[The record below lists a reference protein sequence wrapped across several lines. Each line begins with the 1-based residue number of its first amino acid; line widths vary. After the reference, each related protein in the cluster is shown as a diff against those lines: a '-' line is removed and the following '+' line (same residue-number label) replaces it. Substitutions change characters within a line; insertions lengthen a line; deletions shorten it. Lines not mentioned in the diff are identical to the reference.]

1 MSEAA
6 PSKNPLAASL
16 LQMAGQVNIITVRRP
31 FVEFTGTLERAMLLD
46 QLLYWTPRSVMGG
59 WIAKTDADFQNEL
72 CLTRYS
78 VRTAR
83 EGLVEMKVIETDV
96 RKFNGSPT
104 QHYKVNMLELA
115 EQWSKF
121 LSRLSEIEQTE
132 SPKTDNPGLSEIEQ
146 SLTETTTETTRER
159 FAHISKKLSLLT
171 GGTLNSSAAD
181 LISTWL
187 EKHTDEWIIK
197 AIEMAMAKG
206 ARSEKYV
213 DKILINWEA
222 NGYPKSRDE
231 QIKGAKNGNSRTGNK
246 SGTKSTGQA
255 QAGTTNYSD
264 ADRTAA
270 ALVKAKRK
278 PAPQVS

>member
-31 FVEFTGTLERAMLLD
+31 FVTFTGSLERAMLLD

-83 EGLVEMKVIETDV
+83 EGLVEMKLIETNIK
-96 RKFNGSPT
+96 KFNGFPT
-104 QHYKVNMLELA
+104 QHYKVNMAELTK
-115 EQWSKF
+115 QWSAF
-121 LSRLSEIEQTE
+121 IIRLSEIEQTDYPN
-132 SPKTDNPGLSEIEQ
+132 SNNGLSEIGQ
-146 SLTETTTETTRER
+146 SLTETTTETTIER
-159 FAHISKKLSLLT
+159 FALVSKNLSLLT
-171 GGTLNSSAAD
+171 GGALNSLAAD

-197 AIEMAMAKG
+197 AIEMAMAKK

-222 NGYPKSRDE
+222 NGYPVSREE
-231 QIKGAKNGNSRTGNK
+231 QVQVAKNS
-246 SGTKSTGQA
+246 
-255 QAGTTNYSD
+255 
-264 ADRTAA
+264 
-270 ALVKAKRK
+270 KAKT
-278 PAPQVS
+278 PAKGMTAKDKTNIIDDVLGGSNGNE

>member
-31 FVEFTGTLERAMLLD
+31 FVTFTGSLERAMLLD

-83 EGLVEMKVIETDV
+83 EGLVEMKLIETNIK
-96 RKFNGSPT
+96 KFNGFPT
-104 QHYKVNMLELA
+104 QHYKVNMAELTK
-115 EQWSKF
+115 QWSAF
-121 LSRLSEIEQTE
+121 IIRLSEIEQTDY
-132 SPKTDNPGLSEIEQ
+132 PKSNNGLSEIGQ
-146 SLTETTTETTRER
+146 SLTETTTETTDVR
-159 FAHISKKLSLLT
+159 FALVTQKLSLLT
-171 GGTLNSSAAD
+171 GGGLNSLTVD
-181 LISTWL
+181 LVNTWL
-187 EKHTDEWIIK
+187 EKHSVEWIIN
-197 AIEMAMAKG
+197 AIEMAMAKK

-222 NGYPKSRDE
+222 NGYPVSRDE
-231 QIKGAKNGNSRTGNK
+231 QVQGAKNGTNTRTSNSRH
-246 SGTKSTGQA
+246 TKPTGQA
-255 QAGTTNYSD
+255 SAADPQYSD
-264 ADRTAA
+264 ADRAA
-270 ALVKAKRK
+270 AERVKAKRK
-278 PAPQVS
+278 PAPVS